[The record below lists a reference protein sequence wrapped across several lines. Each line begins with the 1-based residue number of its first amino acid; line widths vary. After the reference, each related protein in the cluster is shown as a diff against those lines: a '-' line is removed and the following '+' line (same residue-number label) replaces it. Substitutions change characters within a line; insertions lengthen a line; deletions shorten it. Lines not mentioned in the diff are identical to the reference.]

1 MALKFKNFNLPE
13 KVLNEL
19 YELTGKEG
27 AYKGLVLAYASENGE
42 PVIFSKFDSTV
53 VEYALQ
59 KALEQYLQEN
69 EATLLLDDPEQ

>member
-27 AYKGLVLAYASENGE
+27 AYK
-42 PVIFSKFDSTV
+42 
-53 VEYALQ
+53 
-59 KALEQYLQEN
+59 
-69 EATLLLDDPEQ
+69 TLLLDDPEQ